1 MSGKKKLLMVLL
13 ILVLLGSVAAGISW
27 NLKNYVLVGLQFY
40 PRQAQEMDLREEDI
54 SVKHYEKLRE
64 KLPDCEILWDVPFQD
79 REIPCDVQEITVQT
93 LSQKDIE
100 TLECFDDLETVKAEG
115 CTDYEALLKLVETR
129 PDLRVEYTVELG
141 EETFAGTAKQI
152 LLETVTAEDV
162 AKLSYLPQLKKVLCS
177 GGEAEDIAL
186 LLEYCQTQGLEFLVS
201 LGGEMIDLDT
211 KEVTAGAITDSQLG
225 LLEFLPEMTSLH
237 IRNPEASV
245 ENLLALQKARP
256 DVKITWEQELY
267 GTVYTSDAEEM
278 DFSGAKIK
286 DLSELDEKMAYF
298 PDVETVFLGQCGLD
312 NELLADHREQ
322 VRDRYKLV
330 WTVTLG
336 SKLKARTDDKT
347 FMPVRER
354 VYYFNDEEAYNLRYC
369 EEMVC
374 IDIGHMS
381 IHNIDFVEFMPD
393 LEYLILAHSQLNYI
407 DPIRH
412 CKKLKFLELDWSPLK
427 DISPL
432 VECTAL
438 EDLNL
443 GNTFADFEPI
453 KKMTWLKNLWMVDCS
468 TRARYEMTEALPDTK
483 VMVTGAATVA
493 NGWRN
498 LDNYYAMR
506 DLLGMHYMSW

>member
-13 ILVLLGSVAAGISW
+13 ILVLLASVAAGLLW
-27 NLKNYVLVGLQFY
+27 NLENYVLVGMRFY
-40 PRQAQEMDLREEDI
+40 PRQARQMDLREEEI
-54 SVKHYEKLRE
+54 SVSHYEKLQE

-79 REIPCDVQEITVQT
+79 REIPHDVTEITVQT
-93 LSQKDIE
+93 LAERDIG
-100 TLECFDDLETVKAEG
+100 TLECFPDLETVHAEG
-115 CTDYEALLKLVETR
+115 CTDYDVLLKLQEASL
-129 PDLRVEYTVELG
+129 DLRVDYPLELG
-141 EETFAGTAKQI
+141 TETFAGTARQI
-152 LLETVTAEDV
+152 LLETVTEEDV
-162 AKLSYLPQLKKVLCS
+162 AKLAYLPRLQKVLCS
-177 GGEAEDIAL
+177 GGEKEEIAL
-186 LLEYCQTQGLEFLVS
+186 LLEYCQTRGLEFLIS
-201 LGGEMIDLDT
+201 LGGEVIGLDT
-211 KEVTAGAITDSQLG
+211 REVIAGAITDGQLG

-256 DVKITWEQELY
+256 DVEITWEQELY
-267 GTVYTSDAEEM
+267 GMVYPSDAEEM

-286 DLSELDEKMAYF
+286 DLTDLDEKMTYF
-298 PDVETVFLGQCGLD
+298 PDVETGFLGQCGLD
-312 NELLADHREQ
+312 NELLADHREK

-330 WTVTLG
+330 WTVSLG
-336 SKLKARTDDKT
+336 NKLKSRTDAKT
-347 FMPVRER
+347 FMPAREH

-407 DPIRH
+407 EPIRH

-427 DISPL
+427 DLSPL
-432 VECTAL
+432 AECTAL

-453 KKMTWLKNLWMVDCS
+453 KEMTWLKNLWMVDCS
-468 TRARYEMTEALPDTK
+468 TRARYEMTQALPDTR

-493 NGWRN
+493 NGWRD
-498 LDNYYAMR
+498 LENYYAMR

>member
-1 MSGKKKLLMVLL
+1 MSGKKKLLMLLL
-13 ILVLLGSVAAGISW
+13 ILVLLGSVAAGLSW
-27 NLKNYVLVGLQFY
+27 NLRNFVLVGLQFY
-40 PRQAQEMDLREEDI
+40 PREARELDLRDEDI

-79 REIPCDVQEITVQT
+79 TEVPHDVKEITVQT
-93 LSQKDIE
+93 LSEQDLQ
-100 TLECFDDLETVKAEG
+100 TLECFANLETVKAHG
-115 CTDYEALLKLVETR
+115 CTDYETLMKLQKSR
-129 PDLRVEYTVELG
+129 PDIRVEYTVPLG
-141 EETFAGTAKQI
+141 TENYAGTVKQI
-152 LLETVTAEDV
+152 LLETVTPEDISQ
-162 AKLSYLPQLKKVLCS
+162 LGYLPQLQKVLCS
-177 GGEAEDIAL
+177 GGTAENITLLQQYCQEHNLEL
-186 LLEYCQTQGLEFLVS
+186 LLS
-201 LGGEMIDLDT
+201 LGGEMISLDA
-211 KEVTAGAITDSQLG
+211 KKVTAGSVTDAQLG
-225 LLEFLPEMTSLH
+225 MLEFLPEMTSLH

-256 DVKITWEQELY
+256 KVKITWEQELY
-267 GTVYTSDAEEM
+267 GKVFASDEEEL
-278 DFSGAKIK
+278 DLSGVKIK
-286 DLSELDEKMAYF
+286 NLEELDQKMTYF
-298 PDVETVFLGQCGLD
+298 PDAKTVFLGECGLN
-312 NELLADHREQ
+312 NELLAKHRDLN
-322 VRDRYKLV
+322 RDKYKLV
-330 WTVTLG
+330 WTVTCG
-336 SKLKARTDDKT
+336 SKLKTRTDAKT

-427 DISPL
+427 DLSPL

-443 GNTFADFEPI
+443 GNTFADFAPI
-453 KKMTWLKNLWMVDCS
+453 KKMTWLKNLWMIDCS
-468 TRARYEMTEALPDTK
+468 TRARYEMTQALPDTR

-493 NGWRN
+493 NGWRD